1 MDKRARSPQTET
13 KKWASWTAVLAAL
26 ILIFSLL
33 ASLVHTGFGTVTVRD
48 IQYLT
53 GEGGL
58 QRALL
63 YIPDSATPQS
73 PAPAI
78 VACHGYN
85 NTAEVQDINAIE
97 LSRRGYVV
105 ISIDAYRHG
114 LSSETDPSMPA
125 AQGGGTYSALQY
137 LGTLPYVDTSRIGMI
152 GHSMGGINIQ
162 AGALRACM
170 EHELDPSIVVP
181 TAVAPT
187 ASWLAA
193 GEDGRHVLTDY
204 GVNIALFNAI
214 YDEFYYPDQG
224 GRVNLTDA
232 ATATM
237 GFENAAYDT
246 FYRYGDAA
254 ALDRDDAVTAAASGE
269 LRALHVYP
277 MTHPGIHFSK
287 AAETDIVEFF
297 DITLRGGQTT
307 IAPDQQIWRLK
318 HYFSGIAL
326 LAGILLV
333 IPVGGL
339 LLQTRFFSTLVR
351 PEPASYAVVENK
363 KQGVTYVLLTLACM
377 VPSAVLYYFCM
388 AWGNALLS
396 NFLPLACVNG
406 IVVLNVLSAL
416 ISLAVFMLMYRLV
429 YKKNGAS
436 IDNMGVRLPVRQVLK
451 ALLLAVLT
459 FAATYGMLVLIDY
472 LFKVDYRFWVFSIRT
487 LTPVKW
493 GIWAR
498 YLPFYLV
505 FFLMSGLSLNM
516 TTRIR
521 GKSEVLN
528 TALCFICS
536 AFGLFVLCMLDY
548 GVFFATGYK
557 LFPVVG
563 GAGTSLAGI
572 LLWGVI
578 FILPLSA
585 LISRFFFKKTG
596 SIWAGAFVNS
606 CVVTLFAVSNTVV
619 TLGALY

>member
-1 MDKRARSPQTET
+1 M
-13 KKWASWTAVLAAL
+13 
-26 ILIFSLL
+26 
-33 ASLVHTGFGTVTVRD
+33 
-48 IQYLT
+48 
-53 GEGGL
+53 
-58 QRALL
+58 
-63 YIPDSATPQS
+63 
-73 PAPAI
+73 
-78 VACHGYN
+78 
-85 NTAEVQDINAIE
+85 
-97 LSRRGYVV
+97 
-105 ISIDAYRHG
+105 
-114 LSSETDPSMPA
+114 
-125 AQGGGTYSALQY
+125 
-137 LGTLPYVDTSRIGMI
+137 
-152 GHSMGGINIQ
+152 
-162 AGALRACM
+162 
-170 EHELDPSIVVP
+170 
-181 TAVAPT
+181 
-187 ASWLAA
+187 
-193 GEDGRHVLTDY
+193 
-204 GVNIALFNAI
+204 
-214 YDEFYYPDQG
+214 
-224 GRVNLTDA
+224 
-232 ATATM
+232 
-237 GFENAAYDT
+237 
-246 FYRYGDAA
+246 
-254 ALDRDDAVTAAASGE
+254 
-269 LRALHVYP
+269 
-277 MTHPGIHFSK
+277 
-287 AAETDIVEFF
+287 
-297 DITLRGGQTT
+297 
-307 IAPDQQIWRLK
+307 
-318 HYFSGIAL
+318 
-326 LAGILLV
+326 
-333 IPVGGL
+333 
-339 LLQTRFFSTLVR
+339 
-351 PEPASYAVVENK
+351 
-363 KQGVTYVLLTLACM
+363 
-377 VPSAVLYYFCM
+377 
-388 AWGNALLS
+388 
-396 NFLPLACVNG
+396 
-406 IVVLNVLSAL
+406 LNVLSAL

-451 ALLLAVLT
+451 ALLLAVLA